1 MSAHGDDEYT
11 RSSTGANPTTA
22 KIVALSI
29 VGLSLGL
36 AIPFALAR
44 RKSLDI
50 SRSAQHD
57 ITHSGISS
65 LLSRGS
71 ASSSTNTITNA
82 TLAAARRPPPLHL
95 SKPPPRTAVP
105 KSGGVEDR
113 IGAAVY
119 AFKAFGVASAI
130 VGVSAGVSVLAVQ
143 WVTGI
148 TDLEEFGSHMRRSIR
163 TNMPVL
169 QSRLYR
175 RTPDPSSDSHENEDT
190 RTQNEAFAANW
201 TLPEAELRLQAAL
214 DEGGL
219 LQWAKQALIEFEGE
233 REANRNRVR

>member
-1 MSAHGDDEYT
+1 MS
-11 RSSTGANPTTA
+11 SP
-22 KIVALSI
+22 
-29 VGLSLGL
+29 
-36 AIPFALAR
+36 
-44 RKSLDI
+44 
-50 SRSAQHD
+50 SA
-57 ITHSGISS
+57 
-65 LLSRGS
+65 LLSRSTSTS
-71 ASSSTNTITNA
+71 AGAVPI
-82 TLAAARRPPPLHL
+82 AALRKPLPLHL
-95 SKPPPRTAVP
+95 SKPPPRPTP

-119 AFKAFGVASAI
+119 AFKAFGVASAV
-130 VGVSAGVSVLAVQ
+130 VGVSAAVSILAVK

-148 TDLEEFGSHMRRSIR
+148 NDLEEFGSHMRLSIR

-175 RTPDPSSDSHENEDT
+175 PNPLTGEEE
-190 RTQNEAFAANW
+190 TQADNKAFAASW

-233 REANRNRVR
+233 REANRNRAK